1 MQMCTKLL
9 LVDDHKLFRQGLRR
23 ILELESDLKV
33 VGEAGDAEE
42 ALQVLQ
48 ATAVDVVL
56 MDINM
61 PCCNGVEG
69 TRRIKARYPEV
80 AILVLT
86 IHDDTEYLFE
96 VVRAGAVGYLLKD
109 VEPDHLIAAIHT
121 VAAGGSIVNP
131 GLGNQLIKE
140 FARLSENSPV
150 ETPAAHQNIL
160 SSREQEVLH
169 IMAQGC
175 TNREIAE
182 QLFISEKTVKNHVS
196 NILRKLDVNDRT
208 QAVVRGVQLKLVN
221 IR

>member
-61 PCCNGVEG
+61 PGCNGVEG

-86 IHDDTEYLFE
+86 IHDDTEYLIE

-121 VAAGGSIVNP
+121 VAAGGPIVNP
-131 GLGNQLIKE
+131 GLGNQLIKN
-140 FARLSENSPV
+140 LLVYPKIPV

-175 TNREIAE
+175 TT
-182 QLFISEKTVKNHVS
+182 EKLPS
-196 NILRKLDVNDRT
+196 NCLSAKKRSKIMSATFCANLMSTTARR
-208 QAVVRGVQLKLVN
+208 R
-221 IR
+221 